1 MYNWGIIMLKHLE
14 AALTWGFVTIALVLL
29 ALLALA
35 VIQPFVWPMD

>member
-1 MYNWGIIMLKHLE
+1 MPKRLE
-14 AALTWGFVTIALVLL
+14 DALIRGFATVALVLL